1 MSNPPP
7 SQPPSDEDDAKLR
20 SRREATRASAIGL
33 QFVISITVGLLGGQ
47 WLDKK
52 LGTAPWLMLL
62 GLVLGATAAFRD
74 LYRLAKKHASQHDP
88 EDPPPPTAT

>member
-1 MSNPPP
+1 MSTPPP
-7 SQPPSDEDDAKLR
+7 LQPPTDEDDAKLR

-47 WLDKK
+47 WLDTK
-52 LGTAPWLMLL
+52 LGTAPWLLLL

-74 LYRLAKKHASQHDP
+74 LYRLAKKHAAQSDSQ
-88 EDPPPPTAT
+88 DPPPPAA